1 MTGFA
6 FTVEGSVEE
15 LDYGRMVY
23 WVVRLPKAIATRAP
37 FDEAKK
43 VRFVGRIGGQKVALA
58 WLTDARGHY
67 CMVSKAVARAAKVTV
82 SSRVRVEF
90 DLAGEDDVE
99 VPPEIREALRQE
111 PAFRKPWKALT
122 PGKQRGLCHMV
133 AKMKNEDARALKAVA
148 ILTAVAEG
156 NVPGPPPRRRT

>member
-1 MTGFA
+1 MPGFA
-6 FTVEGSVEE
+6 FTFDGRIEE

-23 WVVRLPKAIATRAP
+23 WILRLPRPIASRAP
-37 FDEAKK
+37 FDAAKK

-58 WLTDARGHY
+58 WLSDARGHY

-82 SSRVRVEF
+82 GSRVRVEF
-90 DLAGEDDVE
+90 DVAAEDDVE

-122 PGKQRGLCHMV
+122 PGKQRGLAHMV
-133 AKMKNEDARALKAVA
+133 AKVKNDDARALKAVA